1 MLFNHS
7 LKLYQSLLLSLAFVP
22 LTSCSMDFPWSQKEP
37 QPLAQPLPVDDK
49 PKRMAIGSTSVV
61 GVKADGTVWSWG
73 NGSYGALGDGQA
85 YSRQATPTQ
94 IPNMTNFMEVA
105 TGGYH
110 YLALRKDG
118 TVWSWGDN
126 KCGQLG
132 YETEPELTGWDKKP
146 SGETYSATPKQIK
159 ELKDVISVAAG
170 YSYSVALTKSGDVYT
185 FGCNEFGQLGLGYVD
200 ETKNNKKVR
209 YVVPQKVGNVPD
221 AIKADAN
228 VSDFFIIT
236 KNKELFIGGI
246 IYSKNKKKS
255 YPIVLT
261 KINFIEAVDASL
273 GFYDI
278 YILNDKGFLYR
289 VGLED
294 MVENKLITEN
304 PELINRGDTIIN
316 VQYSFEGYMVLN
328 SKKKIYHIYQGS
340 KWSIPNIENISEL
353 YSANGLKFAALTTD
367 GNVYFWG
374 DYSHGIRGLGNPHDL
389 GTRYLA
395 ATTKRGKTPE
405 LSLWHWK

>member
-1 MLFNHS
+1 MYLSRSF
-7 LKLYQSLLLSLAFVP
+7 KIYQSLLLCLVFVP
-22 LTSCSMDFPWSQKEP
+22 LTACSFTFPWEQKEP

-49 PKRMAIGSTSVV
+49 PKRLAIGDTTVV

-73 NGSYGALGDGQA
+73 NGSHGALGDGQA

-94 IPNMTNFMEVA
+94 IPHMTDFMEVA
-105 TGGYH
+105 TGGQH

-126 KCGQLG
+126 ECGQLG

-146 SGETYSATPKQIK
+146 SGNTYSTIPKQIK
-159 ELKDVISVAAG
+159 ELKEVISVAAG
-170 YSYSVALTKSGDVYT
+170 MGHSVALTKSGDVYT
-185 FGCNEFGQLGLGYVD
+185 FGCNGGGQLGLGYAD

-209 YVVPQKVGNVPD
+209 YIVPQKVGNVPD
-221 AIKADAN
+221 AIKANAN
-228 VSDFFIIT
+228 VSNSFVIT
-236 KNKELFIGGI
+236 KNKEIFIFGAM
-246 IYSKNKKKS
+246 YSKNKKKS
-255 YPIVLT
+255 FPI
-261 KINFIEAVDASL
+261 KIIKIDFTEVVDASL
-273 GFYDI
+273 DFNDI
-278 YILNDKGFLYR
+278 YILNNKGFLYR
-289 VGLED
+289 AGLSD
-294 MVENKLITEN
+294 VMDNKLVMEN
-304 PELINRGDTIIN
+304 PKLINRGDAIIN

-328 SKKKIYHIYQGS
+328 SDKKIYHLSRGS
-340 KWSIPNIENISEL
+340 KASIPDIENISEL

-405 LSLWHWK
+405 LSLWRWK